1 MSPRRT
7 LALALGIAGAAYSR
21 HAARQFQRDLRAAR
35 ARVAEAARIAD
46 TASGPIEYATVGDG
60 PAVLVVHGAGGGV
73 DQGLDFGGVLALA
86 GFRVIAMSRFGYLGT
101 PLPLDASPQAQADA
115 HAHLLDALGIE
126 RAAIAGASAGAP
138 SSLQFALRHRA
149 RCTALI
155 LLVPAA
161 YVPRPAG
168 QPPVLAPAVTQ
179 FLFDT
184 ALRSDF
190 LFWVA
195 TKTMRRALI
204 RGLLATPPSLVARAS
219 ADERARVDAIIEHIL
234 PVSARRLGLQNDA
247 RVVGALPRYDLES
260 IDVPTLIAGVEDD
273 LYGTY
278 DAAHYMARHIGHA
291 RFIGY
296 PHGGHVWVGHHRGL
310 MAEVVAFLRRATEPS

>member
-1 MSPRRT
+1 MSARRT
-7 LALALGIAGAAYSR
+7 LALALGVAGAAYSGR
-21 HAARQFQRDLRAAR
+21 AAWRFQRDLRAAR
-35 ARVAEAARIAD
+35 MRVANGTDVAQ
-46 TASGPIEYATVGDG
+46 TASGPIEYASVGDG
-60 PAVLVVHGAGGGV
+60 PPVLVVHGAGGGV
-73 DQGLDFGGVLALA
+73 DQGLDFGGQLALA

-138 SSLQFALRHRA
+138 SSMQFALRHRG
-149 RCTALI
+149 RCTALV

-168 QPPVLAPAVTQ
+168 RPPLLAPAVTQ
-179 FLFDT
+179 ILFDT

-190 LFWVA
+190 LFWAA

-204 RGLLATPPSLVARAS
+204 RGLLATPPSLVDHAS
-219 ADERARVDAIIEHIL
+219 AEERARVDAIIDHVL
-234 PVSARRLGLQNDA
+234 PVSARRLGLLADA
-247 RVVGALPRYDLES
+247 RIVSALPRYDLES

-278 DAAHYMARHIGHA
+278 DAAHYMGRHIRHA

-310 MAEVVAFLRRATEPS
+310 MAEVVAFLRRATDAT

>member
-1 MSPRRT
+1 MSPRRS
-7 LALALGIAGAAYSR
+7 LALALGIAGAAYSG
-21 HAARQFQRDLRAAR
+21 HAAWQFQRELRAAWAR
-35 ARVAEAARIAD
+35 VSAGARVAH
-46 TASGPIEYATVGDG
+46 TASGPIEYAEVGDG

-73 DQGLDFGGVLALA
+73 DQGLDFGGVLAPA

-126 RAAIAGASAGAP
+126 RAAIAGAAAGAP
-138 SSLQFALRHRA
+138 SSMQFALRHRE
-149 RCTALI
+149 RCTALA

-168 QPPVLAPAVTQ
+168 RPPVLAPAATQ
-179 FLFDT
+179 ILFDT

-190 LFWVA
+190 LFWAA

-204 RGLLATPPSLVARAS
+204 RGLLATPPSLVDHAS
-219 ADERARVDAIIEHIL
+219 AEERARVDAIVDHIL
-234 PVSARRLGLQNDA
+234 PVSARRLGLRNDA
-247 RVVGALPRYDLES
+247 RVVTTLPRYDLES

-278 DAAHYMARHIGHA
+278 DAAHYMARHIRHA
-291 RFIGY
+291 RFVGY
-296 PHGGHVWVGHHRGL
+296 PTGGHVWVGHHRGL
-310 MAEVVAFLRRATEPS
+310 MAEVRAFLRRATQAT